1 MACLAGMPAAAVLA
15 YSTRNLSDTGG
26 ADDIISPAVAGQQL
40 PGLACGGSS
49 SLGPAVADT
58 GAAAAGAAPFM
69 AVAFDMAVSAA
80 APAGARALQAPGGA
94 PLGLAGVLGGGPMP
108 ASLSQLQRT
117 VLQAIVTLS
126 AGIQLPAPN
135 SAGVTPDSAFGGQM
149 RPWLAQL
156 GAPAVDAWAVQLLL
170 NGVAYYNLNGTNMLA
185 LRAALAAV
193 PSAPATAA
201 AASGGVGSITIAA
214 IAGGAGV
221 VAGIALAAAAFLLL
235 LRRRRAN
242 TIAAIGSAPLPQPV
256 DGMKRGAASLSS
268 NPLHAQSTGGSARR
282 PHDAQTGA
290 TGASNRKLAST
301 RSLTFMAAADEGSG
315 DGAAAVAS
323 QAAAHIRSPLGA
335 ALHQR
340 ASMSPQ
346 MASAAAFDLAAGSAR
361 DSFVDTGGSAIYA
374 ARAKVI
380 VLQASSRVGYDSKG
394 ARETTYG
401 RDDAAGDS
409 SLATNGSMLQL
420 DFT

>member
-1 MACLAGMPAAAVLA
+1 MPATAVLA
-15 YSTRNLSDTGG
+15 FATRNLSDAG
-26 ADDIISPAVAGQQL
+26 AADETVSPSLVGQQL
-40 PGLACGGSS
+40 PGLDCAGSS
-49 SLGPAVADT
+49 KLGPATADT
-58 GAAAAGAAPFM
+58 GASAASAAPFM
-69 AVAFDMAVSAA
+69 ALAFDIAVSAA
-80 APAGARALQAPGGA
+80 TLGGARARALQGA
-94 PLGLAGVLGGGPMP
+94 TDPLGLAGVLGGGPMP
-108 ASLSQLQRT
+108 AALTPLQRT

-126 AGIQLPAPN
+126 AGLQLPAPN

-290 TGASNRKLAST
+290 TGAPNRKLAST
-301 RSLTFMAAADEGSG
+301 RSVAFVAAEGSG

-323 QAAAHIRSPLGA
+323 QAAAQITSPLDA

-361 DSFVDTGGSAIYA
+361 DSFVDT
-374 ARAKVI
+374 
-380 VLQASSRVGYDSKG
+380 
-394 ARETTYG
+394 
-401 RDDAAGDS
+401 
-409 SLATNGSMLQL
+409 
-420 DFT
+420 